1 MLTPKA
7 RAQLRRDYT
16 QAQKHLAF
24 LERCADIPKDQRPL
38 GILMATPDM
47 IMVARQKV
55 ADLERR
61 LLENAEQLDLFT

>member
-1 MLTPKA
+1 MTPKA
-7 RAQLRRDYT
+7 LAQLRRDYT

-24 LERCADIPKDQRPL
+24 LERCAVQDPAHLTPA
-38 GILMATPDM
+38 ILLATDDM

-61 LLENAEQLDLFT
+61 LLEHAEQLDLFA